1 MMVSLLLPIPFFLCF
16 LLAFNRFGMGHPK
29 GFALFISAE
38 AGLEMIYLIFMVYLY
53 HRFSSGVSSL
63 SQPVPILLRCS
74 LVLPTNVVTY
84 VCTLIT
90 LDTQYYVHGTHID
103 VVTSSGLDFHVGG
116 NSSAGRKFE
125 DIWRVPQ
132 QHCFF
137 DS

>member
-1 MMVSLLLPIPFFLCF
+1 MIVSLLLPIPFFLF
-16 LLAFNRFGMGHPK
+16 LLAFNRFGLGHPK

-53 HRFSSGVSSL
+53 HRFSSGVSYL

-74 LVLPTNVVTY
+74 LVLPTY
-84 VCTLIT
+84 VCRYYCNPPG

-103 VVTSSGLDFHVGG
+103 VVTSPGLNLHVGG

-132 QHCFF
+132 QLCFF